1 MRIKSGLAAMAM
13 ALGLASMAVVSTTAM
28 AQDAMPNFGGGSG
41 PADPNHPGKKI
52 YDERCG
58 ACHDKPSEMRT
69 VPFAALR
76 AMRHGTIHFAL
87 TQGKMK
93 QQATGLNE
101 QQLGTLIDFVVG
113 RQVLDDAWIKRMQCG
128 PERKLDLKAQV
139 KVNGFGFDVRN
150 TRALTREQSGL
161 ATTDFKDME
170 LAWALAFPGAT
181 TMRSQPAVIGNVLFL
196 PVGDNGRL
204 FALNVGGDTP
214 CIHWTY
220 TSDVPLRSGVSIGKM
235 PGTNRSVLVFND
247 VATRIQLLDAAN
259 GKLLWKTQI
268 GLTNLS
274 NATGTPVIFG
284 DRVFAPLSASELN
297 FGGDNKHV
305 CCTTHG
311 AFYALDLRTGRKLWT
326 YHTMEDAKPVRDRGD
341 GQMMWGPSGAPIW
354 NSPLLDAKRGLIY
367 VGTGESTSAPIAP
380 TTDAVLALDMKTGKL
395 RWRYQATP
403 DDLFLTACM
412 RRPNGLNCPKEGRM
426 LDHDFGAAFIM
437 AQRADGSDLLLAGQ
451 KSGMLWAL
459 NPDNGKLVWN
469 REFGKGSPVGGIHW
483 GMTYDGT
490 SVYVP
495 IHSFPGPDGTDP
507 NQTPGLHAVRV
518 DDGHVRWSY
527 EAKPECGGDR
537 PKRVPNCHNIG
548 LTGAA
553 TLIDGAVVE
562 GSADGFLRAFDAA
575 TGQVLFEYDT
585 ARTYDGINGI
595 AGKGGGIDNAS
606 IVATNGLVF
615 VNSGYGL
622 MGGQGAGNVF
632 LAFRRKTAH

>member
-1 MRIKSGLAAMAM
+1 
-13 ALGLASMAVVSTTAM
+13 
-28 AQDAMPNFGGGSG
+28 
-41 PADPNHPGKKI
+41 
-52 YDERCG
+52 
-58 ACHDKPSEMRT
+58 

-93 QQATGLNE
+93 QQATGLSE
-101 QQLGTLIDFVVG
+101 QQIGTLIDFVVG
-113 RQVLDDAWIKRMQCG
+113 RQVLDDAWITRMRCG
-128 PERKLDLKAQV
+128 PGRKLDLQAQV
-139 KVNGFGFDVRN
+139 KVNGFGFDARN
-150 TRALTREQSGL
+150 SRALTRAQSGL
-161 ATTDFKDME
+161 ATADFKDLE
-170 LAWALAFPGAT
+170 LAWAMAFPGAT
-181 TMRSQPAVIGNVLFL
+181 TMRSQPAVVGNVLFL
-196 PVGDNGRL
+196 PVGDNARL
-204 FALNVGGDTP
+204 FALDVGGDTP
-214 CIHWTY
+214 CIHWVY

-235 PGTNRSVLVFND
+235 PGTQRSVLVFND
-247 VATRIQLLDAAN
+247 VATRIQLLDAAT
-259 GKLLWKTQI
+259 GKLLWKTPI

-274 NATGTPVIFG
+274 NATGTPVIHG
-284 DRVFAPLSASELN
+284 DRVYAPLSASELN
-297 FGGDNKHV
+297 FGGDDKHL

-354 NSPLLDAKRGLIY
+354 NSPLVDAKRGLIY
-367 VGTGESTSAPIAP
+367 VGTGEATSAPIAP

-412 RRPNGLNCPKEGRM
+412 RRPTGLNCPKEGRM
-426 LDHDFGAAFIM
+426 LDHDFGATFILG
-437 AQRADGSDLLLAGQ
+437 QRADGRDILLAGQ
-451 KSGMLWAL
+451 KSGMLWAID
-459 NPDNGKLVWN
+459 PDTGKLVWN

-483 GMTYDGT
+483 GMAYDGT
-490 SVYVP
+490 HVYVP
-495 IHSFPGPDGTDP
+495 IHSFPGPDGIDP

-518 DDGHVRWSY
+518 DDGQVRWSY
-527 EAKPECGGDR
+527 EAKPDCSGDR
-537 PKRVPNCHNIG
+537 TKRVPNCRTIG

-575 TGQVLFEYDT
+575 TGEVLFQFDT
-585 ARTYDGINGI
+585 ARTYEGINGI

-622 MGGQGAGNVF
+622 MGGQGPGNVF
-632 LAFRRKTAH
+632 LAFRRKR

>member
-1 MRIKSGLAAMAM
+1 MRIKSGLAAMAL
-13 ALGLASMAVVSTTAM
+13 ALGLASMAVVSAAV

-58 ACHDKPSEMRT
+58 ACHDKPSEMRA

-139 KVNGFGFDVRN
+139 KVNGFGFDARN
-150 TRALTREQSGL
+150 TRALTRQQSGL
-161 ATTDFKDME
+161 ATADFKDME

-204 FALNVGGDTP
+204 FALDVGGDTP

-235 PGTNRSVLVFND
+235 PGTGRSVLVFND
-247 VATRIQLLDAAN
+247 VATRIQLLDATN

-297 FGGDNKHV
+297 FGGDDKHL

-367 VGTGESTSAPIAP
+367 VGTGEATSAPIAP

-426 LDHDFGAAFIM
+426 LDHDFGATFIL

-451 KSGMLWAL
+451 KSGMLWAI
-459 NPDNGKLVWN
+459 NPDTGKLVWN

-507 NQTPGLHAVRV
+507 NQVPGLHAVRV
-518 DDGHVRWSY
+518 EDGQVRWSY
-527 EAKPECGGDR
+527 ESKPECGGDR
-537 PKRVPNCHNIG
+537 SKRVPNCRNIG

-562 GSADGFLRAFDAA
+562 GSADGLLRAFDAA
-575 TGQVLFEYDT
+575 TGEVLFQYDT
-585 ARTYDGINGI
+585 AHTYEGINGI